1 MKSSL
6 CSAHQ
11 PFVYCPMTPRLR
23 LGQTTQSGHE
33 LVSQEKPSGQRCCVT
48 DVSHL
53 TQDWNQEKYNLT
65 FSKQHW
71 GYDSGSCTIWRHG
84 GGEMNLLKLWDLCE
98 EFLSGLS
105 GIQQQSLISHS
116 CLDKRETHFIKWDDS
131 LLLNYTWITHRF
143 FFSLN
148 APQLLTYGVFKIKKN
163 LNKNVIL
170 DFF

>member
-53 TQDWNQEKYNLT
+53 TQDWNQESTTWHFPNNTEVMIQVHAQSGDTEEGRWT
-65 FSKQHW
+65 F
-71 GYDSGSCTIWRHG
+71 
-84 GGEMNLLKLWDLCE
+84 LKLWIVCE

-105 GIQQQSLISHS
+105 GIQQQSLISQS
-116 CLDKRETHFIKWDDS
+116 CLDKRETRFIKWDDS
-131 LLLNYTWITHRF
+131 LLLNYTWITHI
-143 FFSLN
+143 FFSRN
-148 APQLLTYGVFKIKKN
+148 APQLLKYGVLKTKRN